1 MWAEFVN
8 RVNLKSIGKMFG
20 KFGFI
25 LLKIRKEFSRKSFFK
40 EIYSILANES
50 EQ

>member
-8 RVNLKSIGKMFG
+8 RVNFKSIDKMFG

-25 LLKIRKEFSRKSFFK
+25 FLKIRKELPRVIF
-40 EIYSILANES
+40 
-50 EQ
+50 